1 MTLLDLDISPP
12 PSYKRFVELE
22 DWYYAHRGMVPAIE
36 IEQNLRERQTALYM
50 CLNEVALSKGAYILP
65 IRLVQTLANEME
77 DLIRGQK
84 ADLLTPFNR
93 GRGRPKQHPHVKM
106 AIEQAVNYIALNK
119 MKHADF
125 KRKSYIKD
133 IYTAFDVDEQTVHD
147 WLGHDDYKQIQET
160 PILWPNL
167 KFGMGVI
174 NIMVDIF
181 RYNGKAYSKKAVEN
195 KDNKRK

>member
-12 PSYKRFVELE
+12 PSYKRFIELE
-22 DWYYAHRGMVPAIE
+22 DWYYAHRGIVPTND

-65 IRLVQTLANEME
+65 IRLVQTLAGEME
-77 DLIRGQK
+77 DLIRGLK
-84 ADLLTPFNR
+84 ADLLIPFKR
-93 GRGRPKQHPHVKM
+93 GRGRPKQYPHIKM

-119 MKHADF
+119 IKHADF
-125 KRKSYIKD
+125 NRKSYIKD

-147 WLGHDDYKQIQET
+147 WLSHDEYKEIQKN

-167 KFGMGVI
+167 KFGMGII
-174 NIMVDIF
+174 NFMADIF
-181 RYNGKAYSKKAVEN
+181 RYSGKAYSVNALAN
-195 KDNKRK
+195 KGKRKK